1 MAEQAVTA
9 VSSLLSIIRS
19 EARLL
24 GGVRDDVRYIK
35 EEMES
40 MAGFLEYLART
51 APPGGKHDELVSTWM
66 HQVRLL
72 AQDCRDCVGLY
83 LYRRDPEI
91 HRVRG
96 HFWWLFW
103 LPHKM
108 AAQHHAAIQLRRLK
122 DRAREVSDRR
132 LRYGATMMP
141 RQVALAAAEASS
153 SSASGSGGYAGDED
167 DDNDDDDDDGGD
179 NHTTASDHSRRRRSG
194 CFLLE
199 PPTLDDYF
207 QEKLREWIDKVTE
220 EEIVMTASLA
230 IVAAPDSHKDD
241 AVSLAHQTLVVPGTY
256 YHRSISVDIPAVHI
270 KFTPLRPKDIL
281 YYILWELQHAKPQ
294 SQTQQLQGTGSPGNE
309 EEEEEEE
316 ERHLDWLDD
325 GYRRLEIMDRK
336 KRLLGEIKTRI
347 ARMKVYQKLEK
358 IEKGIREGQPMNKG
372 VDQLEDLKNLELEV
386 LLPLLHQSAAAVAQQ
401 GHVRNKV
408 MNKLAA
414 SYGNIITETANK
426 LKRLMEV
433 EGAVTVQQQ
442 THPICLEDSRYEL
455 ILLDVFPVTSSSKPL
470 QTKEATKTTTKT
482 LSEHQ
487 IKEMIHE
494 AKQEILRELQKG
506 KYDKNQA
513 TGEQVG
519 QGQIPEYDV
528 EEIVH
533 KIEIINRELKEQL
546 IQDIVNRIKD
556 HLKDETPLII
566 LKIDD
571 REMDGS
577 TWKETTNA
585 LNLLQCDADAL
596 IIMNTKNIQQA
607 KEYCYPRQEPIYYT
621 LAGLYQDTV
630 LKLTSQQKDGD
641 YYKKSQ
647 VLRDIL
653 DECEPY
659 ELCMK
664 IFTHALYAK
673 PKRSN
678 EELHKLHSALK
689 VSPKSLQRVAKKM
702 FKFSYND
709 LPKEH
714 RSCLLYLAIFP
725 QGHKIRRSTL
735 IGRWVVEG
743 LITKEDWPTSVHQAE
758 RCFDMLIDRWLLYPC
773 DISASGKVKSC
784 MVGDLVHGF
793 ITKIARKQ
801 HIVETRLSHHL
812 AHHFSIFND
821 IELRGS
827 DKIDTFLQS
836 ISKSSKWSML
846 KVLDIEGF
854 QYLKENNYLKG
865 ICSNILL
872 LKYLSLRGTD
882 VIQLPREINNLQ
894 ELEVLDI
901 RQTMIPASATK
912 YLVLLK
918 LKRLLAGTN
927 GFGVRVP
934 YKIGK
939 MVNMEVLSNVKAS
952 PIGRE
957 LIDIGNLWKLQKLGV
972 VVEDKDRPLRNL
984 LRAISDLHECLLSLS
999 ITLPT
1004 TGYDGTPSHE
1014 ELPASPLRLRYPPKL
1029 LESLSISGTT
1039 NKGRLLP
1046 LLAKDLHHQL
1056 AKVTLSST
1064 SLNQEDLKVLAKL
1077 TMLLC
1082 LKLENIA
1089 CTESMLTFKKNEF
1102 QNLNYFVLQGS
1113 SLTEILFEEGATP
1126 ELKKIILSLTNI
1138 EYVSGVKGLTKLE
1151 ELVFNNNRSS
1161 SLLSSINN
1169 AEQITKLTLQDT
1181 LLEQADIHILAKKP
1195 NIRNLELLGKTC
1207 CGSQLTFNE
1216 NEFQKLNTLIV
1227 NCSDIT

>member
-9 VSSLLSIIRS
+9 VSSLLSIISS

-167 DDNDDDDDDGGD
+167 DDDDDGGD

-207 QEKLREWIDKVTE
+207 QEKLREWIHKVTE
-220 EEIVMTASLA
+220 EEI
-230 IVAAPDSHKDD
+230 DD

-294 SQTQQLQGTGSPGNE
+294 SQTQQLQGTGR
-309 EEEEEEE
+309 E

-513 TGEQVG
+513 T
-519 QGQIPEYDV
+519 EYDV

-735 IGRWVVEG
+735 I
-743 LITKEDWPTSVHQAE
+743 DVHQAE

-872 LKYLSLRGTD
+872 LKYLSLRE
-882 VIQLPREINNLQ
+882 QMLPK
-894 ELEVLDI
+894 LEVLDI

-927 GFGVRVP
+927 
-934 YKIGK
+934 
-939 MVNMEVLSNVKAS
+939 VLSNVKAS

-1151 ELVFNNNRSS
+1151 ELVFNNNRTNSS
-1161 SLLSSINN
+1161 GYIAGASRYTYPRQETKYPQPRALGQNMLWKRSTPYLQKIVWTYTNMQSLSGIN
-1169 AEQITKLTLQDT
+1169 KLPKLKDLEFNGGAVPVEVEEAINKLKERTHFDFKHNKLKNQ
-1181 LLEQADIHILAKKP
+1181 EQAKGYATEEEEDDDDYDDARFPFCWKK
-1195 NIRNLELLGKTC
+1195 K
-1207 CGSQLTFNE
+1207 
-1216 NEFQKLNTLIV
+1216 V
-1227 NCSDIT
+1227 